1 MLAVQCAAST
11 SSVVNDAK
19 TCNFPNRRDSSEPE
33 VQIEVCSNTF
43 IQSHRQE
50 RMAQMKEGGEAY
62 LRYDERQP
70 IEQGPNFVKI
80 HANHEIQTAER
91 SATGQRD

>member
-1 MLAVQCAAST
+1 MEQ
-11 SSVVNDAK
+11 
-19 TCNFPNRRDSSEPE
+19 
-33 VQIEVCSNTF
+33 
-43 IQSHRQE
+43 
-50 RMAQMKEGGEAY
+50 GGEAY